1 MATLKTD
8 KNSRSTT
15 EITTMI
21 KEKNAST
28 DAKERMAKIPG
39 LNRAYCQS
47 LLGGSADKYLE
58 VMNIFLEA
66 HVNDMNKLRTSLTK
80 KDDVLSKRLTHT
92 LIGSSSTLGL
102 DKLAEMAKDLETL
115 LDDHHYTT
123 TIGDVIDRTIKS
135 ITLELNAIATVL
147 LDMPEVAHQTESHLS
162 NGEVRSV
169 LKKLDELLAHH
180 DAAAILYYET
190 HAAALKS
197 ALGTSFETFSR
208 HIKKF
213 EFEKAENLLQRF
225 IKT

>member
-1 MATLKTD
+1 
-8 KNSRSTT
+8 
-15 EITTMI
+15 
-21 KEKNAST
+21 
-28 DAKERMAKIPG
+28 
-39 LNRAYCQS
+39 
-47 LLGGSADKYLE
+47 
-58 VMNIFLEA
+58 
-66 HVNDMNKLRTSLTK
+66 
-80 KDDVLSKRLTHT
+80 
-92 LIGSSSTLGL
+92 
-102 DKLAEMAKDLETL
+102 
-115 LDDHHYTT
+115 
-123 TIGDVIDRTIKS
+123 
-135 ITLELNAIATVL
+135 
-147 LDMPEVAHQTESHLS
+147 MPEVAHQTESHLS